1 MVFLDSQEKVV
12 MLRDRAAVW
21 SSMIKDD
28 TIEEEE
34 EDDKETMD
42 GSKVLQETKE
52 AASRWISEQEENFSG
67 ASIMH
72 LSRISDSVNVSLRW
86 MERYNKDYKR
96 NIKMYLCLILIYN

>member
-1 MVFLDSQEKVV
+1 MVFLDSLEREV

-34 EDDKETMD
+34 DDKETVD

-52 AASRWISEQEENFSG
+52 VASRWIQEENFSG

-72 LSRISDSVNVSLRW
+72 LSRISDSVNVSLR
-86 MERYNKDYKR
+86 
-96 NIKMYLCLILIYN
+96 

>member
-1 MVFLDSQEKVV
+1 MVFLDSQERVV

-34 EDDKETMD
+34 DDKETVD

-52 AASRWISEQEENFSG
+52 VASRWISEQEENFSG

-86 MERYNKDYKR
+86 MER
-96 NIKMYLCLILIYN
+96 